1 MYATLI
7 SHWKVGSHF
16 NKARVLFRWIL
27 LRLYPSCFETSVF
40 VPYMAM
46 CGLSVHLKRELAYL
60 LNFRTDHS
68 DSFKRLN
75 LEHVWGHHFI
85 FLKASW
91 LHSKS
96 TGINVIN
103 NYGLPC
109 LTSHYL
115 SFPDVLRLSCLHLF
129 LSVGG
134 WDRQESQGMLVF
146 KYIFGL
152 GFKTGGWKNFQQT
165 SGLENPFVSLDTVLP
180 ADILT

>member
-1 MYATLI
+1 
-7 SHWKVGSHF
+7 
-16 NKARVLFRWIL
+16 
-27 LRLYPSCFETSVF
+27 
-40 VPYMAM
+40 MAM
-46 CGLSVHLKRELAYL
+46 CGLSVHWKEALAYL
-60 LNFRTDHS
+60 LNFRADLL

-115 SFPDVLRLSCLHLF
+115 SFPDVLRLSYLHLS
-129 LSVGG
+129 LSAGG
-134 WDRQESQGMLVF
+134 WDRQESKRMLVF
-146 KYIFGL
+146 KYIFGS
-152 GFKTGGWKNFQQT
+152 GFKTEGWKNFQQT
-165 SGLENPFVSLDTVLP
+165 RGLENPFVSLDTMLP
-180 ADILT
+180 ADIWHKKE